1 MEGIKYLIDIFARFQ
16 NASEVKKDLRDVQQ
30 GIKDFGT
37 FSQKSAQDIEK
48 TTKAIGDSLG
58 GMGKTPVDTKRIQQ
72 FDAIRESME
81 KLGFSSEKTDHVLS
95 QFYTSTKNIAIPTNQ
110 IDKLNASLKASGASS
125 QQINSINKN
134 LKEMGIIAPKT
145 SSGVNDLTKALRR
158 AAIVAPVWMALRTAM
173 QAVLNLVK
181 DQVKFLIDLE
191 SAMARIKI
199 VGKGTE
205 EEFTNLKNSL
215 VALSFAYGTASSKA
229 LDAAVI
235 FAQQGKSVSE
245 TIALT
250 QQAMLASIVLGKDI
264 KTVTEDMTAAMNSY
278 GISSRNSLSIIDKWI
293 GVEKEFAVTS
303 RDLADATKVTGATA
317 KQVGV
322 TIDELLGDVTAV
334 IEVTRKSGSEAAR
347 GLQFIY
353 ARLLTS
359 AKPLIQS
366 LTGIKF
372 YLDSNNEATN
382 SLTGTLRSATDILDD
397 LSTKWSSLTNE
408 QQLQIAA
415 SVGSKRQMNT
425 LNALMINHNR
435 AIDARIK
442 SLTSAGQAERA
453 FNIEQETTKFKA
465 EQLSAAWNNFTNAL
479 GDTGAF
485 KTVLDAMSQLILGY
499 TALVDVEKGY
509 LAVTAKE
516 TLQQSLANKKII
528 EQTDNYEELVKAR
541 DKFSKASATD
551 ENLKRIDALNS
562 SINDFLSKNKE
573 LKLAVEIG
581 DKEKIN
587 TEIEKIREN
596 ALRQDIILNVKPQF
610 LGKVSKLEEEL
621 ATIVPPTIFGKELSF
636 IGLPKKAKELRKEI
650 TDLMVAYNDEV
661 EKQLKKSKEESIIQ
675 KSLGEDT
682 AFLTDEEE
690 KRLDVERQLSN
701 NQILYSD
708 NLEKQ
713 VQKQIELVK
722 ADNLQYN
729 DKQKLLKLEEL
740 NNKLIDARLQQR
752 KKEAD
757 SVKDLILRYEEADT
771 IERKRIRR
779 QIELQ
784 TMSPTQVVN
793 AYRGS
798 QRDQDIILKNL
809 SAFSEEVRNA
819 IANLINVKY
828 NITNQPLVPT
838 LRQSEK
844 AFQSTVKLESNI
856 NITIPPT
863 APLLKDKEIRDLAS
877 QVGKQAEQET
887 INQLKRVGSPLNKAT
902 REANDYGG
910 EEQP

>member
-158 AAIVAPVWMALRTAM
+158 AAIVAPVWMALRAAM
-173 QAVLNLVK
+173 QSVMSLIR